1 MSKVGCEIISP
12 KSLNVNQWLFGEDQ
26 ARYIVITNNS
36 ETIMNKAKSINIEAK
51 IIGKIKGNSF
61 NLNNNKIS
69 IEKITNIRNNWFHN
83 YFS

>member
-1 MSKVGCEIISP
+1 
-12 KSLNVNQWLFGEDQ
+12 
-26 ARYIVITNNS
+26 
-36 ETIMNKAKSINIEAK
+36 MNKAKSINIEAK

-61 NLNNNKIS
+61 SLNNNKIS

>member
-12 KSLNVNQWLFGEDQ
+12 KNLNVNEWLFGEDQ
-26 ARYIVITNNS
+26 ARYIIITNNS
-36 ETIMNKAKSINIEAK
+36 EDIMNRARSINLEAS
-51 IIGKIKGNSF
+51 IIGKIKGNSYSV
-61 NLNNNKIS
+61 NNNKIS